1 MSEKSGSRVK
11 CRNALGQSDCRMFKL
26 EYLKNYCRYKAYFV
40 HAVKYLL
47 NLQIDDVILGGR
59 SQACPWMPKQAIKTL
74 RSQKN
79 KEGIKLILCMQL
91 HIN

>member
-1 MSEKSGSRVK
+1 M
-11 CRNALGQSDCRMFKL
+11 
-26 EYLKNYCRYKAYFV
+26 